1 VGELSHGTVDAM
13 AETLE
18 WHGSLDAALD
28 AARQARK
35 IALVDYVK
43 PG

>member
-1 VGELSHGTVDAM
+1 M
-13 AETLE
+13 AEAVVWL
-18 WHGSLDAALD
+18 GSLEEAQAQ
-28 AARQARK
+28 ARQARR

>member
-1 VGELSHGTVDAM
+1 VADTIAWL
-13 AETLE
+13 
-18 WHGSLDAALD
+18 GSLEEAL
-28 AARQARK
+28 AQARQARK

>member
-1 VGELSHGTVDAM
+1 M
-13 AETLE
+13 AGGATWLRSLE
-18 WHGSLDAALD
+18 EALD
-28 AARQARK
+28 AAQQARK

>member
-1 VGELSHGTVDAM
+1 M
-13 AETLE
+13 ADTLQ
-18 WHGSLDAALD
+18 WLGSLDAVLD